1 MTSPQYISF
10 NLTSN
15 KFICTYS
22 AMLSTIIANF
32 QMKTTHFL
40 NFWQPTEPTIVDR
53 LLGGCLHSE
62 SYLAALW
69 SKVTQISLKLKLL
82 TFWHLLEISLSSSF
96 TAIWVTLDELRACV
110 CVSAR
115 AHVCVANFWL
125 TFKQWTFL
133 LYETRVLDDLMAKKI
148 SNKKLDDFCS
158 GVVKQSC
165 AHAHSSRCVES

>member
-1 MTSPQYISF
+1 MFRDAID
-10 NLTSN
+10 NN
-15 KFICTYS
+15 CKFPNENNTPFGHS
-22 AMLSTIIANF
+22 VLDRV
-32 QMKTTHFL
+32 

-62 SYLAALW
+62 SYLAAHW
-69 SKVTQISLKLKLL
+69 PKVTQISLKLKLL

-148 SNKKLDDFCS
+148 SNKRLDDFCS

-165 AHAHSSRCVES
+165 AHAHSPNSSVK

>member
-1 MTSPQYISF
+1 MFRDAID
-10 NLTSN
+10 NN
-15 KFICTYS
+15 CKFPNENNPPFGHS
-22 AMLSTIIANF
+22 VLDRV
-32 QMKTTHFL
+32 
-40 NFWQPTEPTIVDR
+40 NFWQPTEPTIVER

-69 SKVTQISLKLKLL
+69 SKVTQISLTLKLL

-96 TAIWVTLDELRACV
+96 TAIWVTLDELRV
-110 CVSAR
+110 CECAR
-115 AHVCVANFWL
+115 ARLRCKLLANIQTMNL
-125 TFKQWTFL
+125 FL
-133 LYETRVLDDLMAKKI
+133 CETRMLDDLMAKKI

>member
-15 KFICTYS
+15 KFICTCS

-32 QMKTTHFL
+32 QMKTTYFSGIPCL
-40 NFWQPTEPTIVDR
+40 TIVDR

-62 SYLAALW
+62 SYLAAHW
-69 SKVTQISLKLKLL
+69 PKVTQISLKLKLL

-148 SNKKLDDFCS
+148 SNKRLDDFCS

-165 AHAHSSRCVES
+165 AHAHSSIRVES

>member
-15 KFICTYS
+15 KFICTCS

-32 QMKTTHFL
+32 QMKTTYFSGIPCL
-40 NFWQPTEPTIVDR
+40 SIVDR

-62 SYLAALW
+62 NYLAAHW

-96 TAIWVTLDELRACV
+96 TAIWMTLDELRACV
-110 CVSAR
+110 CECAR
-115 AHVCVANFWL
+115 ARLRCKLLANIQTMMLFVW
-125 TFKQWTFL
+125 
-133 LYETRVLDDLMAKKI
+133 
-148 SNKKLDDFCS
+148 N
-158 GVVKQSC
+158 SC
-165 AHAHSSRCVES
+165 

>member
-15 KFICTYS
+15 KFICTCS

-32 QMKTTHFL
+32 QMKTTHFSGIPCL
-40 NFWQPTEPTIVDR
+40 SIVDR

-62 SYLAALW
+62 NYLAAHW

-96 TAIWVTLDELRACV
+96 TAIWMTLDELRACV
-110 CVSAR
+110 WECAR
-115 AHVCVANFWL
+115 ARLRCKLLANIQTMMLFVWNSRARWLNGKENIKQTTRRLLFWSCQ
-125 TFKQWTFL
+125 T
-133 LYETRVLDDLMAKKI
+133 
-148 SNKKLDDFCS
+148 KLRARTQF
-158 GVVKQSC
+158 
-165 AHAHSSRCVES
+165 